1 MNESDLVCLSPRPT
15 YLAVLFLVLSQLAF
29 GKRVEDQT
37 RSFSVEIPDS
47 WKLQRPG
54 RHQPPGAY
62 CSPDGEAILSISTY
76 QVRGTSLAAWARS
89 VADGLLPQVTRI
101 YDDRLGDFPAKRLEK
116 VNDGALTVTWMA
128 KRGQSGAGIALL
140 YPKHRSQSYLEVRKQ
155 LGRSFRWSK

>member
-1 MNESDLVCLSPRPT
+1 MNGSNLVCLTQRPT

-37 RSFSVEIPDS
+37 RSFSIEIPDS

-62 CSPDGEAILSISTY
+62 GSPDGKAILSISTY
-76 QVRGTSLAAWARS
+76 QVHGSSLAAWARS

-101 YDDRLGDFPAKRLEK
+101 YDDRLGDFPAKRLERM
-116 VNDGALTVTWMA
+116 NAGALTVTWMA
-128 KRGQSGAGIALL
+128 KKGQSGAGIALL
-140 YPKHRSQSYLEVRKQ
+140 YPLRRSQSYLEVRQQ
-155 LGRSFRWSK
+155 LCRSFRWSK